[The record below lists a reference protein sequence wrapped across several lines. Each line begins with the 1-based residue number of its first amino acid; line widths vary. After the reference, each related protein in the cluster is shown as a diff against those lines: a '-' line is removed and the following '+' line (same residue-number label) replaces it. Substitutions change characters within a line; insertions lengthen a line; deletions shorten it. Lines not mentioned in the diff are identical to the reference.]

1 MSVSFVIMAAGLG
14 SRYGGI
20 KQMEGV
26 GPKGEILLEYAI
38 HDALRVG
45 YDRIVVILRPDILED
60 FRERVGKKLEG
71 RIPIYYAIQDYTS
84 IPDFYSIPADR
95 VKPFGT
101 IHAVLCAR
109 DYIDGPFAVLNA
121 DDYYG
126 WDAFTGLRSTLETLR
141 GASEACMVAYKL
153 KNTVSPFGSVTR
165 GICATENGLL
175 THIDETHDI
184 LLAED
189 GRIMVGDREIPGET
203 PVSMNLWGFTREAL
217 DDMEVYF
224 RDFLGSLKA
233 DDIKGE
239 CLLPVYVGDR
249 LSAGKMSVRVLTTD
263 GSWFGMTYKEDRE
276 MTARSLRELIEQGV
290 YPEELSFKCS
300 VKFLTPNS

>member
-1 MSVSFVIMAAGLG
+1 MSASFVIMAAGLG

-26 GPKGEILLEYAI
+26 GPGGEILLEYAVY
-38 HDALRVG
+38 DALRVG
-45 YDRIVVILRPDILED
+45 YDRIVVILRKDILED

-71 RIPIYYAIQDYTS
+71 KVPVFYAIQDYDS
-84 IPDFYSIPADR
+84 IPDFYAVPPER

-126 WDAFTGLRSTLETLR
+126 PDAFTALRSTLDELH
-141 GASEACMVAYKL
+141 GAGDGCMVAYRL

-165 GICATENGLL
+165 GVCATENGKLVQ
-175 THIDETHDI
+175 IDETHDI
-184 LLAED
+184 ALLPD
-189 GRIMVGDREIPGET
+189 GRIVANEKEIPGET

-217 DDMEVYF
+217 DDMESYF
-224 RDFLGSLKA
+224 HAFLRSLRA
-233 DDIKGE
+233 DDIKSE

-249 LSAGKMSVRVLTTD
+249 LNEGKMGIRVLTTD
-263 GSWFGMTYKEDRE
+263 GSWFGMTYKEDRKI
-276 MTARSLRELIEQGV
+276 TADSLRSLIEAGV
-290 YPEELSFKCS
+290 YPEELSFE
-300 VKFLTPNS
+300 F

>member
-26 GPKGEILLEYAI
+26 GPHREILLEYAVY
-38 HDALRVG
+38 DALRSG
-45 YDRIVVILRPDILED
+45 YDRIVVILRPDIVDD

-71 RIPIYYAIQDYTS
+71 RVPLYYAIQDFS
-84 IPDFYSIPADR
+84 SLPDFYAVPADR

-101 IHAVLCAR
+101 IHAVLCAK

-126 WDAFTGLRSTLETLR
+126 PDAFAKLRSELDTLH
-141 GASEACMVAYKL
+141 GAGDGCMVAYRM
-153 KNTVSPFGSVTR
+153 KNTVSPYGSVTR
-165 GICATENGLL
+165 GICATEDGRL

-184 LLAED
+184 ALRED
-189 GRIMVGDREIPGET
+189 GRIMVGETEIPGET

-217 DDMEVYF
+217 DDMELYF
-224 RDFLGSLKA
+224 HDFLRSLKPG
-233 DDIKGE
+233 DSKGE

-249 LSAGKMSVRVLTTD
+249 LTEGRLGIRVLTTD

-276 MTARSLRELIEQGV
+276 ITAQSLRALIAQGV
-290 YPEELSFKCS
+290 YPEEL
-300 VKFLTPNS
+300 VDA

>member
-26 GPKGEILLEYAI
+26 GPRGEILLEYAVY
-38 HDALRVG
+38 DALRVG
-45 YDRIVVILRPDILED
+45 YDRIVVILRPDIVED

-71 RIPIYYAIQDYTS
+71 RIPLYYAIQDFS
-84 IPDFYSIPADR
+84 SLPDFYAIPAER

-101 IHAVLCAR
+101 IHAVLCAK

-126 WDAFTGLRSTLETLR
+126 PDAFTDLRSTLETLH
-141 GASEACMVAYKL
+141 GASEGCMVAYKM
-153 KNTVSPFGSVTR
+153 KNTVSPFGGVTR
-165 GICATENGLL
+165 GICATENGQL

-184 LLAED
+184 FLLED
-189 GRIMVGDREIPGET
+189 GRIVAGETEIPGET
-203 PVSMNLWGFTREAL
+203 PVSMNLWGFTREGL
-217 DDMEVYF
+217 DDMESYF
-224 RDFLGSLKA
+224 HDFLRSLRP
-233 DDIKGE
+233 DDSKSE

-249 LSAGKMSVRVLTTD
+249 LSEGKLGIRVLTTD
-263 GSWFGMTYKEDRE
+263 GSWFGMTYQADRE
-276 MTARSLRELIEQGV
+276 ITTRSLRELIARGV
-290 YPEELSFKCS
+290 YPEEMSFK
-300 VKFLTPNS
+300 F